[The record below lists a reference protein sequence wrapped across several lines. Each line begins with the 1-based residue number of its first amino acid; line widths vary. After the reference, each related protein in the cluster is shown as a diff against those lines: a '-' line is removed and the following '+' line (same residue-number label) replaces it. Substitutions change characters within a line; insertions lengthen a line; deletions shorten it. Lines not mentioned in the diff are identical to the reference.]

1 MTARDWARLRAL
13 IVQRAIDPHAGPLM
27 EKAHSP
33 AVHFLHI
40 VETETVTA
48 TQLLFVAPFSMLQG
62 FRDRHIRQALAWDQM
77 YLYDL
82 GHHSQKYE

>member
-1 MTARDWARLRAL
+1 MTARDWARLHAL
-13 IVQRAIDPHAGPLM
+13 IEQRVIDLHAGPPM
-27 EKAHSP
+27 ERVHSP

-48 TQLLFVAPFSMLQG
+48 TLLLFVAPFSTLLG
-62 FRDRHIRQALAWDQM
+62 FHDQHILQALAWDQM
-77 YLYDL
+77 YRYDL